1 MKSLYLTRIYPSHKI
16 FTQAALV
23 ALMTFSMSD
32 NIDNIIDNIDNIIE
46 RGPQPPGTIP
56 ISLDVVAL
64 YPSVPTDRGL
74 VRLREALTNSGM
86 GGNKVGWLC
95 RCMEV
100 ILRGNI
106 FKFKDKLYTQRSGT
120 SIESPPA
127 GSYAGLYMV
136 GVEERG
142 TVGETGQGGDHG
154 QGVGQV
160 H

>member
-64 YPSVPTDRGL
+64 YPSVLTRG
-74 VRLREALTNSGM
+74 RQAQKGKAKNIIFALALHIS
-86 GGNKVGWLC
+86 WLD
-95 RCMEV
+95 
-100 ILRGNI
+100 L
-106 FKFKDKLYTQRSGT
+106 
-120 SIESPPA
+120 A
-127 GSYAGLYMV
+127 
-136 GVEERG
+136 
-142 TVGETGQGGDHG
+142 
-154 QGVGQV
+154 
-160 H
+160 

>member
-32 NIDNIIDNIDNIIE
+32 NIDNI
-46 RGPQPPGTIP
+46 
-56 ISLDVVAL
+56 DVVAL

-106 FKFKDKLYTQRSGT
+106 FKFKESYTHN
-120 SIESPPA
+120 EA
-127 GSYAGLYMV
+127 GPV
-136 GVEERG
+136 
-142 TVGETGQGGDHG
+142 
-154 QGVGQV
+154 
-160 H
+160 

>member
-32 NIDNIIDNIDNIIE
+32 NIIDNIDNIIE

-56 ISLDVVAL
+56 ISLDVVNL

-86 GGNKVGWLC
+86 GREKVGWLC

-100 ILRGNI
+100 ILKGNI
-106 FKFKDKLYTQRSGT
+106 FKFKNKLYTQ
-120 SIESPPA
+120 
-127 GSYAGLYMV
+127 
-136 GVEERG
+136 
-142 TVGETGQGGDHG
+142 
-154 QGVGQV
+154 
-160 H
+160 

>member
-23 ALMTFSMSD
+23 ALMTFSMS
-32 NIDNIIDNIDNIIE
+32 DNIDNIIE

-74 VRLREALTNSGM
+74 VRLREAPTNSGM
-86 GGNKVGWLC
+86 GGNKVDWLC
-95 RCMEV
+95 WCMEA

-106 FKFKDKLYTQRSGT
+106 
-120 SIESPPA
+120 
-127 GSYAGLYMV
+127 
-136 GVEERG
+136 
-142 TVGETGQGGDHG
+142 
-154 QGVGQV
+154 
-160 H
+160 